1 MKNENAPAQNK
12 PENPFVGLLFNIVL
26 PVMILN
32 QVTKRFGEANAGL
45 ALVLALALPIG
56 YGLYDYFAN
65 SRKNYVSLF
74 GVVNVAF
81 TGGLAVLKLE
91 GIWFAVKE
99 AAFPLL
105 LGIAVIISGL
115 INKPFVKTMLWNPQ
129 VFDIDRIERA
139 IFAKNGDPKLTTL
152 FKTSNWVF
160 ALSFFLSSLLN
171 FVLANRIFTRIDESL
186 SETTKQQVLNDQI
199 AQMTWQGYIVIAL
212 PLMIL
217 MMGLM
222 WFIIRS
228 IRKESGLTF
237 EEIFKDSSQPQRPPD
252 PQLP

>member
-1 MKNENAPAQNK
+1 MKKENETPQIK

-32 QVTKRFGEANAGL
+32 QATKRFGEANAGL
-45 ALVLALALPIG
+45 ALLLALALPIG

-99 AAFPLL
+99 AAFPFL
-105 LGIAVIISGL
+105 LGMAVIISGL
-115 INKPFVKTMLWNPQ
+115 MKKPFVKTMLWNPQ
-129 VFDIDRIERA
+129 VFDIDKIENA
-139 IFAKNGDPKLTTL
+139 ISAKSGDPKLTAL
-152 FKTSNWVF
+152 FDRANWIF
-160 ALSFFLSSLLN
+160 AASFFISSFLN
-171 FVLANRIFTRIDESL
+171 FFLAVRIFTKIDPSLGESA
-186 SETTKQQVLNDQI
+186 KQQILNDQI
-199 AQMTWQGYIVIAL
+199 AQMTWQGYIVIAI
-212 PLMIL
+212 PLMLL

-222 WFIIRS
+222 YFIIRS
-228 IRKESGLTF
+228 IRKESDLTF
-237 EEIFKDSSQPQRPPD
+237 EEIFKDSQGQR
-252 PQLP
+252 